1 MKNEK
6 GDILYTADIKKISK
20 LYATNLKIYM
30 KWTNFQKNKTHQNTY
45 RIRKPK

>member
-20 LYATNLKIYM
+20 LYDKNLKIY
-30 KWTNFQKNKTHQNTY
+30 TNKTHQNTQ